1 MVLHQPHAEQ
11 CRLGQIASKVT
22 RQSHDSFVFF
32 SPQLIFADRSNKRLY
47 VTTDEGDNYTHVDIL
62 FQPDRLVFQ
71 SSSSP
76 NVTDGD
82 IPLYLYVLGYDA
94 SNKTVS

>member
-1 MVLHQPHAEQ
+1 MTLYD
-11 CRLGQIASKVT
+11 T
-22 RQSHDSFVFF
+22 
-32 SPQLIFADRSNKRLY
+32 PQLIFADRSNKRLY
-47 VTTDEGDNYTHVDIL
+47 VTTDEGDNYTRVDIP